1 MPTRGA
7 TLSAERPVIGKG
19 VVRHHFGEETAA
31 QDQGTILKR
40 PFEFDLVVGAKRA
53 GVQLIIQFRVLLVAR
68 RNGTFAWR
76 DDRNQFALGF
86 SEIEREQQEGTGTNH
101 GYDQSKIK
109 REGRTRR
116 RQ

>member
-1 MPTRGA
+1 MIR
-7 TLSAERPVIGKG
+7 
-19 VVRHHFGEETAA
+19 
-31 QDQGTILKR
+31 KR
-40 PFEFDLVVGAKRA
+40 PFEFDIVVGAKRA
-53 GVQLIIQFRVLLVAR
+53 RVQLIIQSRVLLVAR

-101 GYDQSKIK
+101 NDQSKIK

-116 RQ
+116 GQ